1 MKNAILFVCLAVAS
15 VLATEMKGYSSMT
28 HLEYLYSQK
37 VSIRDESDLKFVVE
51 RTDRVVVLQVPFLD
65 NIGVRAY
72 IPKEK
77 MDKVKELLLS
87 FKKTGSKKPSI
98 SPEEDVKFVNDF
110 VCSMQFFDRKGLV
123 IGVLGYYYPNQLITE
138 DRTIWSSPRYKE
150 LDAILK
156 DLWLFVPP
164 VVGFD

>member
-1 MKNAILFVCLAVAS
+1 MVCGGIDEERNPFCLFGGRVGS
-15 VLATEMKGYSSMT
+15 GYGDEGLFFMT

-65 NIGVRAY
+65 TIGVRAY

-123 IGVLGYYYPNQLITE
+123 IGVLGYYYPNRKTGPFGARLGIRNWMQ
-138 DRTIWSSPRYKE
+138 S
-150 LDAILK
+150 
-156 DLWLFVPP
+156 
-164 VVGFD
+164 